1 MLVGRG
7 WTLSHPEFP
16 NPTAPLSRWLT
27 RTEYWDRA
35 GGERN
40 ITFKAFRDFRR
51 AKIAYNGLKTG
62 SFHLFMHPK
71 RSRYHSVKSIF
82 DPALTLFGLQKAHFF
97 FKAFWNCG
105 AS

>member
-1 MLVGRG
+1 MRASEAALTRG
-7 WTLSHPEFP
+7 IGWGCSEAAGGDWIGVQRSPGTL
-16 NPTAPLSRWLT
+16 TLTLT

-40 ITFKAFRDFRR
+40 ITFKAFCDFRR

-71 RSRYHSVKSIF
+71 RSSYHSRKTRF
-82 DPALTLFGLQKAHFF
+82 
-97 FKAFWNCG
+97 
-105 AS
+105 